1 MWLQT
6 SRDSRKETIEQT
18 GCLTSDADNAHLSPS
33 LSFKEVYTF
42 AFIHYLL
49 VVEGEVFSRTRN
61 VATPYI
67 TPILLGESCSVCLCV
82 CVSVYAPTS
91 TQLSSPD
98 AAARCSGVFRAWW
111 ERARDIANLVSGVWE
126 LYHQFPGSS
135 PQLLDCCCAIP
146 KAGRPANIS
155 AYQLMI
161 IFFVWLLHIVYIV
174 VVWASD
180 VRLCVASMIAC
191 DTQAGE
197 KLIVNSGM
205 PHDNSDYTIT
215 PLRLLSC
222 TDCAESPWGLY
233 LPAGHHC

>member
-1 MWLQT
+1 MLIMHT
-6 SRDSRKETIEQT
+6 FTFTIIQ
-18 GCLTSDADNAHLSPS
+18 GSPNQ
-33 LSFKEVYTF
+33 LCNVYTF

-155 AYQLMI
+155 TYQLMI
-161 IFFVWLLHIVYIV
+161 IFCVWLLHIVYIA

-180 VRLCVASMIAC
+180 VRLCVASVIAY
-191 DTQAGE
+191 DIQARE

-215 PLRLLSC
+215 PLHRW
-222 TDCAESPWGLY
+222 DCCHALIVLNHLEDFTFQLVIIASLN
-233 LPAGHHC
+233 CC